1 VIHADRDLLYFRMIR
16 STRAFARP
24 AALPACGRNPTKQAR
39 ANKYSGAG
47 DGVGRLDPA
56 EPSARHAGIDPT

>member
-47 DGVGRLDPA
+47 DGVGRL
-56 EPSARHAGIDPT
+56 